1 VAEMTA
7 RLRRRIDFD
16 FPSPGSSTEVARIV
30 AETSDGER
38 VQSAIVLCA
47 AGDLERLRYAVRLA
61 ISDWREVLVSG
72 GLADDDW
79 PERLEAELGAQT

>member
-1 VAEMTA
+1 MTG

-16 FPSPGSSTEVARIV
+16 FPDPGSSSEVARIII
-30 AETSDGER
+30 ETSDSER

-47 AGDLERLRYAVRLA
+47 GGDLVRLRCAVRLA
-61 ISDWREVLVSG
+61 SADWRDVLVSA

-79 PERLEAELGAQT
+79 PARLDAELGSQASG